1 MLNVIYLSDGAHYS
15 WSYEQF
21 IAIINM
27 AEPLYNMANYLM
39 VSIIR

>member
-1 MLNVIYLSDGAHYS
+1 MIYLSDGAHCS

-27 AEPLYNMANYLM
+27 AVPLYNMANHLM
-39 VSIIR
+39 VTRYSLIV